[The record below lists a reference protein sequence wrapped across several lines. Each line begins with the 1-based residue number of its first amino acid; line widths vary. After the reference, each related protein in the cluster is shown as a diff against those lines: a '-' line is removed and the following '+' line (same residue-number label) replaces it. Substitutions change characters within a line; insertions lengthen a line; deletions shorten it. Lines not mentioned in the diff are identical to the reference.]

1 MSGARI
7 LKIHVSLTYTI
18 LQLITFTIHR
28 EGAGVPISWVRCLA
42 LVALGISFVGLVGC
56 QRDRSGVQPL
66 RWGADEEGGAPY
78 ISKDKNGKYVGFEVD
93 LADALAK
100 EIGRPIEYIP
110 KSFKSLVDD
119 LERGDIDLAMNGLE
133 VTEDRQKVVRLSRPY
148 YVYRLQLVTRKDDA
162 RFASLKDLEGKSN
175 VKVATLENT
184 AASRLLRKLGIPVS
198 VYDDQVNPYN
208 ELALGRVDA
217 VLLDLPIA
225 IYVVQKNDE
234 LNAKL
239 KFTGEPIEKGHYAIA
254 FRKKDEALAQQFD
267 SALER
272 LAKNG
277 ELKRIYEHWGL
288 WNDDQKELVD
298 DKPAELL
305 PKK

>member
-1 MSGARI
+1 M
-7 LKIHVSLTYTI
+7 
-18 LQLITFTIHR
+18 
-28 EGAGVPISWVRCLA
+28 
-42 LVALGISFVGLVGC
+42 
-56 QRDRSGVQPL
+56 
-66 RWGADEEGGAPY
+66 
-78 ISKDKNGKYVGFEVD
+78 
-93 LADALAK
+93 
-100 EIGRPIEYIP
+100 
-110 KSFKSLVDD
+110 
-119 LERGDIDLAMNGLE
+119 
-133 VTEDRQKVVRLSRPY
+133 
-148 YVYRLQLVTRKDDA
+148 
-162 RFASLKDLEGKSN
+162 
-175 VKVATLENT
+175 
-184 AASRLLRKLGIPVS
+184 S

-234 LNAKL
+234 LNTKL

-254 FRKKDEALAQQFD
+254 FRKRDEALAQQFD

-277 ELKRIYEHWGL
+277 ELKRIYEQWGL

-298 DKPAELL
+298 YKPAELL

>member
-1 MSGARI
+1 
-7 LKIHVSLTYTI
+7 
-18 LQLITFTIHR
+18 
-28 EGAGVPISWVRCLA
+28 VPISWVRGLV
-42 LVALGISFVGLVGC
+42 LVALGISFVALAGC
-56 QRDRSGVQPL
+56 QRDRSGGVQPL

-100 EIGRPIEYIP
+100 EIGRPIEYTP

-133 VTEDRQKVVRLSRPY
+133 VTEDRERVVRLSRPY
-148 YVYRLQLVTRKDDA
+148 YVYRLQLVTRKDDK
-162 RFASLKDLEGKSN
+162 RFANLKDLQGKGT
-175 VKVATLENT
+175 VTVATLENT
-184 AASRLLRKLGIPVS
+184 AASRLLRKLRIPIS

-234 LNAKL
+234 LNTKL
-239 KFTGEPIEKGHYAIA
+239 KFTGAPIEKGHYAIA
-254 FRKKDEALAQQFD
+254 FRKNDEALARQFD
-267 SALER
+267 GALER

-277 ELKRIYEHWGL
+277 DLKRIYERWGL